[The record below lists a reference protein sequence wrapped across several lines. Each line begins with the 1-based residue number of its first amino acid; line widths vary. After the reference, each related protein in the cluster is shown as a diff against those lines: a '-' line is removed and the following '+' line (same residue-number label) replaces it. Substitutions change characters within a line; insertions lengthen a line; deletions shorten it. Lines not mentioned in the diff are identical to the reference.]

1 MLKGL
6 FLKLLCGLIKKAK
19 IKFKIIVMNK
29 KNVILIMIDGGRLD
43 YALDSELFSKIRSKS
58 VFLSQSITYGPHT
71 IAAMHAVFS
80 GSYGSR
86 TGTNSYWSTFKFKK
100 NQFKTITEYLHENNY
115 YTQADVIN
123 QLIIPKQGFDE
134 FVVHDEDNDD
144 LTKRHKE
151 ILNSLASSSNQK
163 NFFVYL
169 HFSNIHTGIK
179 NEVLNVY
186 GNHSKE
192 FFKNTHENKKR
203 YDRLFKK
210 SENYLESILDEINKL
225 QLDQNSLIL
234 IMSDHGVSTGERLGE
249 HAYGA
254 FCYDYTLRT
263 FTYFLAN
270 DLPPIEIKQQTRTI
284 DFTPTILD
292 YLKIPNDKNYSSF
305 DGISLLPL
313 MNGETLP
320 ENYAFTETGNP
331 LYEKSPP
338 KEPNVKSIRSSKWK
352 LIFNEYDNS
361 KELYNL
367 ELDPDEKNNLINT
380 GESMEESLWN
390 ELTALINKHD

>member
-1 MLKGL
+1 
-6 FLKLLCGLIKKAK
+6 
-19 IKFKIIVMNK
+19 MNK
-29 KNVILIMIDGGRLD
+29 KNVIIIMIDGGRLD
-43 YALDSELFSKIRSKS
+43 YALNSEIFSRIKSNS

-80 GSYGSR
+80 GSYGTR

-100 NQFKTITEYLHENNY
+100 NQFKTLTEYLHENDY
-115 YTQADVIN
+115 YTKADVIN
-123 QLIIPKQGFDE
+123 KLVIPAQGFDE
-134 FVVHDEDNDD
+134 FVVHDEDTDD
-144 LTKRHKE
+144 LTTRHKQ
-151 ILNSLASSSNQK
+151 ILQNLSATTNKK

-186 GNHSKE
+186 RNHSKE
-192 FFKNTHENKKR
+192 FFENVDINKKR
-203 YDRLFKK
+203 YSTLFKK
-210 SENYLESILDEINKL
+210 AENYLDSILNEIKKL
-225 QLDQNSLIL
+225 QLDENSLIL
-234 IMSDHGVSTGERLGE
+234 IMSDHGVSTGERFGE

-263 FTYFLAN
+263 FTYFLSN
-270 DLPPIEIKQQTRTI
+270 ELSPIEIKQQTRTV
-284 DFTPTILD
+284 DFMPTILD
-292 YLKIPNDKNYSSF
+292 YLNIPQDPNFSKL
-305 DGISLLPL
+305 DGVSLLPL
-313 MNGETLP
+313 FNGKSIP

-352 LIFNEYDNS
+352 LIFNEHDNS

-367 ELDPDEKNNLINT
+367 ELDPNETNNLIGT
-380 GESMEESLWN
+380 GENSEEILWN
-390 ELTALINKHD
+390 ELTTLINTHD

>member
-1 MLKGL
+1 
-6 FLKLLCGLIKKAK
+6 
-19 IKFKIIVMNK
+19 MNK
-29 KNVILIMIDGGRLD
+29 KNIIIIMIDGGRLD
-43 YALDSELFSKIRSKS
+43 YALNSELFSKIKS
-58 VFLSQSITYGPHT
+58 DSIFLSQSITYGPHT

-100 NQFKTITEYLHENNY
+100 DKFKTLTEYLQENNY

-123 QLIIPKQGFDE
+123 QLIIPKQGFDK

-144 LTKRHKE
+144 LTLRHKE
-151 ILNSLASSSNQK
+151 ILQKLESSTDK

-186 GNHSKE
+186 RNHSQE
-192 FFKNTHENKKR
+192 FFDNVNKNKNR
-203 YDRLFKK
+203 YATLFKK
-210 SENYLESILDEINKL
+210 AENYLELILNEIKKL
-225 QLDQNSLIL
+225 ELDKNSLIL
-234 IMSDHGVSTGERLGE
+234 IMSDHGVSTGERFGE

-263 FTYFLAN
+263 FTYFLSSE
-270 DLPPIEIKQQTRTI
+270 LSQLEIKQQTRTV
-284 DFTPTILD
+284 DFMPTILD
-292 YLKIPNDKNYSSF
+292 YLDIPQDPNFSKL
-305 DGISLLPL
+305 DGVSLLPL
-313 MNGETLP
+313 FTKKSSP

-352 LIFNEYDNS
+352 LIFNEHDDS

-367 ELDPDEKNNLINT
+367 EVDPDEKNNLINT
-380 GESMEESLWN
+380 GESIEEPLWN

>member
-1 MLKGL
+1 
-6 FLKLLCGLIKKAK
+6 
-19 IKFKIIVMNK
+19 
-29 KNVILIMIDGGRLD
+29 MIDGGRLD
-43 YALDSELFSKIRSKS
+43 HAMNSDIFSKIKSNS
-58 VFLSQSITYGPHT
+58 VFISQSITYGPHT

-100 NQFKTITEYLHENNY
+100 NKFKTLTEYLHENAY
-115 YTQADVIN
+115 YTHADVIN
-123 QLIIPKQGFDE
+123 QLVVPKQGFDD

-151 ILNSLASSSNQK
+151 ILHNLTSLPDKK

-186 GNHSKE
+186 TNHSQE
-192 FFKNTHENKKR
+192 FFDNLDKNKNRYKILFNKA
-203 YDRLFKK
+203 
-210 SENYLESILDEINKL
+210 ENYLESILDEIKKL
-225 QLDQNSLIL
+225 QLDENSLIL
-234 IMSDHGVSTGERLGE
+234 IMSDHGISIGERFGE

-263 FTYFLAN
+263 FTYLLAN
-270 DLPPIEIKQQTRTI
+270 DIPSIEITQQTRTV
-284 DFTPTILD
+284 DFMPTILD
-292 YLKIPNDKNYSSF
+292 YLNIPLDENFSKL
-305 DGISLLPL
+305 DGVSLLPL
-313 MNGETLP
+313 INGKSLP

-352 LIFNEYDNS
+352 LIFNEHDNS

-367 ELDPDEKNNLINT
+367 ESDPNESNNLIGTGENIEEILWNKLTNLINT
-380 GESMEESLWN
+380 R
-390 ELTALINKHD
+390 D